1 MSPKESTM
9 SNIPKTMS
17 DAALCQTKMEPVEEK
32 LFTTGLLNP
41 LFFLVAYLWLLKYMW
56 DDLER
61 DVMQY
66 PNTTPYQDYD
76 PFKRVWWSGPI
87 FFTILYLFVVK
98 FGQEFMKNRDVYQI
112 EQYKLVYNSY
122 QCIHNLLIVVA
133 FIYEIYTDSHY
144 VAPWGNKPQTIRQGF
159 YIGRLVWVHYNNKY
173 VELLDTLWMI
183 LKKKDKQIS
192 VLHCYH
198 HVLLIWAWFFVCKIE
213 AGGDCYFGA
222 TVNSFI
228 HVIMYA
234 YYTSAMLKIPC
245 PWKRWITNCQ
255 MIQFMACLCHSIYV
269 VIKGNMPIAL
279 PLVQAFVMINMLILF
294 GQFYRESYLKKG
306 STKSSKKE

>member
-1 MSPKESTM
+1 MSPKES
-9 SNIPKTMS
+9 NAFPKSIS
-17 DAALCQTKMEPVEEK
+17 DAALCMTKTEPAEEK
-32 LFTTGLLNP
+32 LITIGLVVP
-41 LFFLVAYLWLLKYMW
+41 LFFLFAYLYLLKYMW
-56 DDLER
+56 DDLENEIMKYPV
-61 DVMQY
+61 DQY
-66 PNTTPYQDYD
+66 FEHD
-76 PFKRVWWSGPI
+76 PFKQVWWSGPI

-98 FGQEFMKNRDVYQI
+98 YGQLYMKKRDVYQI
-112 EQYKLVYNSY
+112 EQYKLVYNTY
-122 QCIHNLLIVVA
+122 QCIHNLVIVIA
-133 FIYEIYTDSHY
+133 FVYQVYTDPHY
-144 VAPWGNKPQTIRQGF
+144 KAPWGSTPQKIRQGF

-192 VLHCYH
+192 LLHCYH

-234 YYTSAMLKIPC
+234 YYTSAMFKIPC
-245 PWKRWITNCQ
+245 PWKKWITNCQ

-269 VIKGNMPIAL
+269 VYKGNMPIEL

-294 GQFYRESYLKKG
+294 GQFYREAY
-306 STKSSKKE
+306 SKKATTKKEK